1 MELSLKPNL
10 DKRGRIIRMGL
21 GVSLLGLALFPPSAL
36 RTSKRVT
43 LLASL
48 GTASLIEA
56 ALGYC
61 VCKDA
66 ELIKL

>member
-1 MELSLKPNL
+1 
-10 DKRGRIIRMGL
+10 MGL